1 MSYNIRYPN
10 IPDGP
15 ADMQVKY
22 LKKALFQIIDQINF
36 ALSSIEKD
44 KENVQNQANKT

>member
-22 LKKALFQIIDQINF
+22 LKRALFQIIDQLNYV
-36 ALSSIEKD
+36 LSDIEKS
-44 KENVQNQANKT
+44 KGTGQEQSPRT